1 MKRMLAAMILA
12 PAIAGAQNLVTNA
25 TMEETS
31 KAAFR
36 PRIEKAEG
44 WSNGNAGTADLFVH
58 RDRAS
63 LDGIP
68 DNFMGTQDCEG
79 ANYAGIIAYF
89 GDERLSITKSYSAG
103 ELTEEIGYGRYT
115 EYLQGEFSEPLKAGK
130 VYNFSFQV
138 SLAEQSDRAIRGLGA
153 YISTEKMS
161 AKTNSF
167 LKLQPQVISEEVIA
181 DMDGWTEISGTFVAH
196 GGERYV
202 TIGAFPQYL
211 TVMNIAE
218 VNENDS
224 RKAYYYIARPKMMEM
239 KSPKPEP
246 VTQLATA
253 AQEIRILGSA
263 FGLVLNFPTGSAE
276 LRPGDAE
283 KLEAVARYMIEYP
296 ETDIRIEGHT
306 DVVGS
311 AETNR
316 VLSAHRAYAV
326 RNYLVGK
333 GVARSQIETEALGET
348 KPLEELAYE
357 SPKNRRITLYRVE

>member
-1 MKRMLAAMILA
+1 MILA
-12 PAIAGAQNLVTNA
+12 PAIVGAQNLVVNP
-25 TMEETS
+25 TMEETN

-63 LDGIP
+63 LDGVP
-68 DNFMGTQDCEG
+68 DNFMGTQECEG
-79 ANYAGIIAYF
+79 SNYAGIIAYF
-89 GDERLSITKSYSAG
+89 GDERLSITKSASAG
-103 ELTEEIGYGRYT
+103 ELTEETGYGRYT

-138 SLAEQSDRAIRGLGA
+138 SLAEESDRAIRGLGA
-153 YISTEKMS
+153 YISAEKMNT
-161 AKTNSF
+161 KTNSF
-167 LKLQPQVISEEVIA
+167 LKFQPTVISEEVVA

-196 GGERYV
+196 GGERFV

-211 TVMNIAE
+211 TVVNIAE

-224 RKAYYYIARPKMMEM
+224 RKAYYYIARPKMMPME
-239 KSPKPEP
+239 SPKVEP
-246 VTQLATA
+246 VTKLSA
-253 AQEIRILGSA
+253 AAEEIRILGSA
-263 FGLVLNFPTGSAE
+263 FGLVLNFPIGTAE
-276 LRPGDAE
+276 LRPGDHE

-296 ETDIRIEGHT
+296 EIEIRIEGHT
-306 DVVGS
+306 DAVGS

-316 VLSAHRAYAV
+316 VLSAQRAYAV
-326 RNYLVGK
+326 RNYLIGK
-333 GVARSQIETEALGET
+333 GVGRAQIETEALGEN
-348 KPLEELAYE
+348 KPLDELAYE